1 MKKILSA
8 ALAALVL
15 TACQEGPKAEPKM
28 LGITG
33 YNYTGRYI
41 DRFSVNGQGGGNV
54 LISEGESGGGGTACC
69 IVWQPGTALPV
80 TMRVEWTYGI
90 EGDLQTGEVFRQPE
104 NHSAEVELKGPIPD
118 KPTVFA
124 VHFYPDNT
132 VQVEVAED
140 YPEPRIKRVG
150 SVQGPNS

>member
-41 DRFSVNGQGGGNV
+41 DGFSVNGQGGTNMGAHTNG
-54 LISEGESGGGGTACC
+54 SGEACC
-69 IVWQPGTALPV
+69 IVWRPGTALPV
-80 TMRVEWTYGI
+80 MMRVEWTYGERWNHI
-90 EGDLQTGEVFRQPE
+90 KGQKLQDTESHQ
-104 NHSAEVELKGPIPD
+104 AEVELKGPISKQPAIL
-118 KPTVFA
+118 V

-132 VQVEVAED
+132 VEVEVAED
-140 YPEPRIKRVG
+140 YPEPRIKNVG
-150 SVQGPNS
+150 PVQGPNS

>member
-1 MKKILSA
+1 MKKLLSA
-8 ALAALVL
+8 TLAALVL

-41 DRFSVNGQGGGNV
+41 DGFSVNGQGGGNV
-54 LISEGESGGGGTACC
+54 LISEGESGGGGTTCC
-69 IVWQPGTALPV
+69 IVWRPGTALPV
-80 TMRVEWTYGI
+80 TMRVEWTYG
-90 EGDLQTGEVFRQPE
+90 EDQDLRTGQMYKPRETHQV
-104 NHSAEVELKGPIPD
+104 EVELKGSAPEH
-118 KPTVFA
+118 PTIFV

-132 VQVEVAED
+132 VQLEAAED

>member
-1 MKKILSA
+1 MKKLLSA

-41 DRFSVNGQGGGNV
+41 DGFSVNGQGGGNV
-54 LISEGESGGGGTACC
+54 LISEGESGGGGTTCC
-69 IVWQPGTALPV
+69 IVWRPGTVLPV
-80 TMRVEWTYGI
+80 TMRVEWTYGY
-90 EGDLQTGEVFRQPE
+90 EKDFDTGRLLRA
-104 NHSAEVELKGPIPD
+104 AETHQADVDIKGPIS
-118 KPTVFA
+118 KHPTILI

-132 VQVEVAED
+132 VQVEIAED
-140 YPEPRIKRVG
+140 YPELRIKRVDQDKG
-150 SVQGPNS
+150 TKP

>member
-1 MKKILSA
+1 MKKLLSA

-41 DRFSVNGQGGGNV
+41 DGFSVNGQGGGNV

-69 IVWQPGTALPV
+69 IVWRPGTALPV
-80 TMRVEWTYGI
+80 TMRVEWTYG
-90 EGDLQTGEVFRQPE
+90 EDQDLRTGQIYKPRETHQ
-104 NHSAEVELKGPIPD
+104 AEVELKGPAPVH
-118 KPTVFA
+118 PSVFA

-150 SVQGPNS
+150 SIQGPNS